1 MFYKQKEKKLNTGD
15 VLSEYKNYNIDH
27 LSII

>member
-1 MFYKQKEKKLNTGD
+1 MVYKKKEKKLSLGD